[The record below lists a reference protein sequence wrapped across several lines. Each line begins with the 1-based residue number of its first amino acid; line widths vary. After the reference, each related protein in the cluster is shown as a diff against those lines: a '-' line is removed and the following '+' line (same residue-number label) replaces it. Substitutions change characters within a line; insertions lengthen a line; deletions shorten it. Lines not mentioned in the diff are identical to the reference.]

1 MRENVLLR
9 DCGISSI
16 DPRDGR
22 NIEVVVTGLPLG
34 HGIPVV
40 IDASIVSPLHAD
52 GTPHP
57 KATEQPGASM
67 RRAEKSKNDTYPE
80 LVESSQ
86 LRL

>member
-1 MRENVLLR
+1 MRSL
-9 DCGISSI
+9 
-16 DPRDGR
+16 
-22 NIEVVVTGLPLG
+22 LPLG
-34 HGIPVV
+34 HGILVA

-57 KATEQPGASM
+57 NAAQQPGVSL

-86 LRL
+86 LRLETVACEIGGRISKRAN